1 MKVRRSVNYC
11 REVAEN
17 PKKSKG
23 RQSDQ
28 AAARSNLNGSSVRGG
43 RLPTTRHTFYFRIKL
58 YGEGMSKVLYES
70 CRNAAKRR
78 VASPDS
84 CRSSGIAA
92 VYFEAFRL
100 ETRQQR

>member
-43 RLPTTRHTFYFRIKL
+43 RLPTTRHTFTDRVNYTA
-58 YGEGMSKVLYES
+58 KVLP
-70 CRNAAKRR
+70 CQNVRR
-78 VASPDS
+78 ELGPVKTN
-84 CRSSGIAA
+84 R
-92 VYFEAFRL
+92 RL
-100 ETRQQR
+100 ENPVSQVIVFLG